1 MLTNFLSLFIHFV
14 CLFVHSVCL
23 FVPYH
28 FSLKLAP
35 VCVIYNPEGESI
47 GSVEIEAAVSER
59 ENVKETGWVHTK
71 YYTLLPRVGN

>member
-1 MLTNFLSLFIHFV
+1 MLIKYVSLFIHFV

-47 GSVEIEAAVSER
+47 GSVGVEADVSES
-59 ENVKETGWVHTK
+59 ENIKETG
-71 YYTLLPRVGN
+71 